1 MAEQRKSQ
9 RGQNQMGEELVQPQM
24 GRTVLR
30 SRLLTRGAEGAI
42 RFLLGGILAGGEI
55 FGGYAP
61 FGVGL
66 VACSGSGTDGLCA
79 LLGAAMGYLFF
90 RGFTEGLRYAAA
102 CVLTFSVAFAFY
114 DIKIYPKSWFM
125 PLVAAAMDAATGFVY
140 LSGSRWGVPQAV
152 FFATEIILAGGSA
165 YFYRIAFSPWKTG
178 EEGRLSTRQTVSL
191 FFLSGTLLCALAGI
205 ELWGDVSV
213 GRVLGVL
220 LVMAVAHTGG
230 LSRGAAAGV
239 AIGVGMDLTAGSGG
253 FYTMAYGFSGLLTG
267 AGWQQGRL
275 FGAIT
280 YVVANAVALMWSGES
295 GPGISSLYEVFMAS
309 VFFILLPQGS
319 LKQLGTMLRREKG
332 GRAGEKCAQYVS
344 QRLEQTAKAFRSVRD
359 SLRSAFPQEGL
370 NDEDPAKIFDR
381 AAQRVCA
388 GCALRGTCWGKD
400 YVSTYNALNDALG
413 TMMEKGKGEAGDFP
427 GWFAGRCVHFTGFV
441 NAANEELV
449 ALRYRRQYKNRLR
462 ESRGAVCRQYE
473 TLSDILSA
481 ASAELASELT
491 PDLSRDRRLK
501 AHLVRLGLEGETAA
515 YYDEAGHL
523 RLEVEGE
530 DVSPLQSEEQRE
542 VLSRLMDMPL
552 RFVEQVPGRVV
563 LVQSEPFMA
572 VAGIAARRREGQTES
587 GDTGTWFKRG
597 DGSLF
602 VLLCDG
608 MGSGPWAHR
617 ESSLAVRLL
626 EEFLRS
632 GMESRAALRTVN
644 SALALRNE
652 ESGAF
657 TTVDLLR
664 LDLYTGRGELCK
676 LGAAPTYL
684 CRAGKVTRVWGSALP
699 AGLTDGSSGPDETNL
714 ELKPGDWVLLVSDGV
729 ADPEE
734 DGWLRELLEKSGE
747 EKPKDLARLVMEES
761 EKRVGAADDRTA
773 VVVRIKERT

>member
-1 MAEQRKSQ
+1 MAEQRKS
-9 RGQNQMGEELVQPQM
+9 RRAGLGEELVQT

-30 SRLLTRGAEGAI
+30 SRLLTRSAEGLI
-42 RFLLGGILAGGEI
+42 RFLLAGVLAGGEI

-61 FGVGL
+61 FGIGL
-66 VACSGSGTDGLCA
+66 VACSGSGADGLCA
-79 LLGAAMGYLFF
+79 LIGSALGYLFF

-102 CVLTFSVAFAFY
+102 CVLVFSVAFAFY
-114 DIKIYPKSWFM
+114 DVWLYEKSWFM
-125 PLVAAAMDAATGFVY
+125 PLVAAGMDAATGFVY
-140 LSGSRWGVPQAV
+140 LSGSHWEVRQVV
-152 FFATEIILAGGSA
+152 FFVTEIILAGGSA

-178 EEGRLSTRQTVSL
+178 EEGSLSTRQTISL
-191 FFLSGTLLCALAGI
+191 FVLAGTLLCALAGI
-205 ELWGDVSV
+205 TLFGDMSV

-220 LVMAVAHTGG
+220 LVMGVAHTGG
-230 LSRGAAAGV
+230 LGRGAAAGV
-239 AIGVGMDLTAGSGG
+239 AVGVGMDLCAGSGG

-275 FGAIT
+275 FGTIT
-280 YVVANAVALMWSGES
+280 YVVANAVALMWSGEG
-295 GPGISSLYEVFMAS
+295 GPGISALYEVFMAS
-309 VFFILLPQGS
+309 VFFMLLPQGL
-319 LKQLGTMLRREKG
+319 LKQLGAALRRERA
-332 GRAGEKCAQYVS
+332 GRAGQRCARYVAE
-344 QRLEQTAKAFRSVRD
+344 RLDQTARAFRSVRD
-359 SLRSAFPQEGL
+359 SLRAAFPPEGL

-381 AAQRVCA
+381 TAQRVCG
-388 GCALRGTCWGKD
+388 GCALRHTCWGKD

-413 TMMEKGKGEAGDFP
+413 TMMEKGKGESGDFP
-427 GWFAGRCVHFTGFV
+427 GWFAGRCLHFNGFV
-441 NAANEELV
+441 AAANEELM
-449 ALRYRRQYKNRLR
+449 ALRYRQQYKNRLA
-462 ESRGAVCRQYE
+462 ESRGAVFRQYE
-473 TLSDILSA
+473 TLSDILSI
-481 ASAELASELT
+481 ASAELSAELT
-491 PDLSRDRRLK
+491 PDLNRDRRLK
-501 AHLVRLGLEGETAA
+501 AHLARLGLEGETAV
-515 YYDEAGHL
+515 YYDQAGHL
-523 RLEVEGE
+523 RLEIEGE
-530 DVSPLQSEEQRE
+530 DMSPLQSEEQRE
-542 VLSRLMDMPL
+542 ALSRLMDLPL
-552 RFVEQVPGRVV
+552 RYVEQVPGRVV
-563 LVQSEPFMA
+563 LTQTEPFMA

-587 GDTGTWFKRG
+587 GDTGTWFKRQ

-608 MGSGPWAHR
+608 MGSGGWAHR
-617 ESSLAVRLL
+617 ESALAVRLL

-684 CRAGKVTRVWGSALP
+684 CREGTVTRVWGSALP
-699 AGLTDGSSGPDETNL
+699 AGLTDGAIGPDETTL
-714 ELKPGDWVLLVSDGV
+714 ELRPGDWVLLVSDGV

-773 VVVRIKERT
+773 VVVKLRERSQ

>member
-1 MAEQRKSQ
+1 MAEQRKS
-9 RGQNQMGEELVQPQM
+9 RRAALGEELVQTGQA
-24 GRTVLR
+24 VLR
-30 SRLLTRGAEGAI
+30 SRALTRSAEGII

-61 FGVGL
+61 FGIGL
-66 VACSGSGTDGLCA
+66 VACSGSGADGLCA
-79 LLGAAMGYLFF
+79 LIGSVLGYLFF

-102 CVLTFSVAFAFY
+102 CVLVFSVAFAFY
-114 DIKIYPKSWFM
+114 DVRLYAKSWFM

-140 LSGSRWGVPQAV
+140 LSGSHWAVRQVV
-152 FFATEIILAGGSA
+152 FFTTEIILAGGSA

-178 EEGRLSTRQTVSL
+178 EEGNLSHRQTISL
-191 FFLSGTLLCALAGI
+191 FVLAGTLLCALAGI
-205 ELWGDVSV
+205 TLWGDVSV

-239 AIGVGMDLTAGSGG
+239 AVGVGMDLCAGSGG

-280 YVVANAVALMWSGES
+280 YVVTNAVTLMWSGEG
-295 GPGISSLYEVFMAS
+295 GPGASALYEVFMAS
-309 VFFILLPQGS
+309 VFFMLLPQGV
-319 LKQLGTMLRREKG
+319 LRQVGTIARREKG
-332 GRAGEKCAQYVS
+332 DRAGQRCAQYVA
-344 QRLEQTAKAFRSVRD
+344 QRLDQTARAFRSVRD
-359 SLRSAFPQEGL
+359 SLRAAFPPEGF

-381 AAQRVCA
+381 TAQKVCA
-388 GCALRGTCWGKD
+388 GCALRNTCWGKD

-413 TMMEKGKGEAGDFP
+413 AMMERGKGESGDFP
-427 GWFAGRCVHFTGFV
+427 GWFAGRCVHFASFV
-441 NAANEELV
+441 NVASEELV
-449 ALRYRRQYKNRLR
+449 ALRYRRQYKNRLK

-481 ASAELASELT
+481 ASAELAAELT
-491 PDLSRDRRLK
+491 PDLNRDRRLK
-501 AHLVRLGLEGETAA
+501 AHLARLGLEGETVV
-515 YYDEAGHL
+515 YYDQAGHL
-523 RLEVEGE
+523 RLEIEGE
-530 DVSPLQSEEQRE
+530 DVSVLESEEQRE
-542 VLSRLMDMPL
+542 ELSKLMDLPL
-552 RFVEQVPGRVV
+552 RYVEQVPGRVV
-563 LVQSEPFMA
+563 LTQAEPLMA
-572 VAGIAARRREGQTES
+572 VAGVAARRREGQTES

-602 VLLCDG
+602 VMLCDG
-608 MGSGPWAHR
+608 MGSGTWAHK
-617 ESSLAVRLL
+617 ESALAVRLL

-632 GMESRAALRTVN
+632 GMESRSALRTVN
-644 SALALRNE
+644 SALALRHE

-684 CRAGKVTRVWGSALP
+684 CRGGTVTRVWGAALP
-699 AGLTDGSSGPDETNL
+699 AGLTDGAIGPDETVL

-729 ADPEE
+729 ADPDE

-761 EKRVGAADDRTA
+761 EKRVGASDDRTA
-773 VVVRIKERT
+773 VVVRLKERN